1 MRIESQ
7 TQFQARNGHGYVNT
21 AVQSFNEKK
30 DSNKVTDKGA
40 DEAKDKLDLK
50 SLKEK
55 PDYAKTKLEK
65 DEQEKLEKLAL
76 AGNSRLDKDQYD
88 MVKRLEQ
95 IEREVVMHEKAHQA
109 TGGSSV
115 GAVYYKYTMGPDYR
129 HYATGGN
136 VEYKLPYAGTPE
148 SMMRAFQGLKNAAMA
163 SDDASGQDKRMAS
176 MAVAKI
182 RDIKTKIAKDKGQL
196 AYYEEMVKN
205 KQAKEKTKKLN

>member
-7 TQFQARNGHGYVNT
+7 NHYQARNGHGYDNT
-21 AVQSFNEKK
+21 LVQSLKEKQNQDSEISEKK
-30 DSNKVTDKGA
+30 
-40 DEAKDKLDLK
+40 EEMDLK

-55 PDYAKTKLEK
+55 PDYAKTKFEK

-88 MVKRLEQ
+88 MVKRLEL

-109 TGGSSV
+109 SAGTSV
-115 GAVYYKYTMGPDYR
+115 GAVYYNYTMGPDYR
-129 HYATGGN
+129 QYATGGN
-136 VEYKLPYAGTPE
+136 VEYKLPFAGTPE
-148 SMMRAFQGLKNAAMA
+148 SMIRAFEGLKNSAL
-163 SDDASGQDKRMAS
+163 SSGDASGQDKRMAA

-196 AYYEEMVKN
+196 AYYEEMIRN
-205 KQAKEKTKKLN
+205 KEAKAKMKKLN